1 MTEFASLIPKKYCYL
16 TYDNHENIKAKG
28 TKMRVMK
35 RET

>member
-1 MTEFASLIPKKYCYL
+1 MTEFASLRPKKYCYL

-35 RET
+35 RGT